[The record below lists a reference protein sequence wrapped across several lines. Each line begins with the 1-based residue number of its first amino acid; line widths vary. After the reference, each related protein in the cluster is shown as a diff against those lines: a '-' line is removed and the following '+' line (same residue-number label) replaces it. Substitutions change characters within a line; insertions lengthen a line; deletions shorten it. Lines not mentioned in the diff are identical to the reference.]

1 MKLVKQP
8 QRIFDGI
15 RKVVLREDLMALT
28 GDLCQSMVLGQMIY
42 WTKTLDK
49 INDWLFEENKRLAES
64 DMPQHDYNYG
74 WIWKSAREMRA
85 DLFNAFSE
93 DSIQRAFTALTSKG
107 VLMKRNNPYLRY
119 DRKLHYRVDLVLL
132 RRLLRECGFEMSDF
146 KLISIP
152 QEAVSIPHG
161 AECTPHSAGAIT
173 EISKESITE
182 RTPIVP
188 LEGDSNLSPNEQ
200 LGLPQGATAQGS
212 ESDDS
217 NSRPPQHEKANKV
230 RGSRKSPPTKK
241 PVLLADDAYFAKLA
255 EIYPHLDMEKESKAM
270 DAWLLSRPHRPKS
283 QAFAANWINRAAER
297 YAEKNNKDNTP
308 RLPNGEIDW
317 ANVKPNE

>member
-1 MKLVKQP
+1 MFVGMKKA
-8 QRIFDGI
+8 
-15 RKVVLREDLMALT
+15 VLREDLMVLT

-64 DMPQHDYNYG
+64 DIPQHDYNYG
-74 WIWKSAREMRA
+74 WIWKSAREMKE
-85 DLFNAFSE
+85 DLMNAFSE
-93 DSIQRAFTALTSKG
+93 DAIQRAFTALTNKG
-107 VLMKRNNPYLRY
+107 ILMKRNNPFVRY

-132 RRLLRECGFEMSDF
+132 RRLLRERGFEMTDF
-146 KLISIP
+146 QLASIP
-152 QEAVSIPHG
+152 QEADSIPHG
-161 AECTPHSAGAIT
+161 AECTPHYAGAIT
-173 EISKESITE
+173 EISKETTSE

-188 LEGDSNLSPNEQ
+188 LEGDSNLFQSEQ
-200 LGLPQGATAQGS
+200 FGLAQGAIAHQTK
-212 ESDDS
+212 SDDLC
-217 NSRPPQHEKANKV
+217 SRPPQHDKARGL
-230 RGSRKSPPTKK
+230 RGSRKNPPTKK

-297 YAEKNNKDNTP
+297 YAEKNKKDNSP

>member
-1 MKLVKQP
+1 MFVGMKKA
-8 QRIFDGI
+8 
-15 RKVVLREDLMALT
+15 VLREDLMVLT

-49 INDWLFEENKRLAES
+49 INDWLFEENKRLADS
-64 DMPQHDYNYG
+64 DQPQHDYNYG
-74 WIWKSAREMRA
+74 WIWKSAKEMRT
-85 DLFNAFSE
+85 DLFNSFSE
-93 DSIQRAFTALTSKG
+93 DAIQRAFTALTNRG

-132 RRLLRECGFEMSDF
+132 RRLLRECGFEMTDF
-146 KLISIP
+146 QLASIP

-161 AECTPHSAGAIT
+161 AECTPRSAGAIT
-173 EISKESITE
+173 ESIIET
-182 RTPIVP
+182 TSNTSPIVP
-188 LEGDSNLSPNEQ
+188 LNGELPLS
-200 LGLPQGATAQGS
+200 QGASAHQS
-212 ESDDS
+212 KSDDLC
-217 NSRPPQHEKANKV
+217 SRPPQHDKAQGL

-255 EIYPHLDMEKESKAM
+255 EIYPQLDMDKESKGM

-297 YAEKNNKDNTP
+297 YAEKNPKPQKAPDEKTDP
-308 RLPNGEIDW
+308 VAAGLYW